1 MSVKLTLWVHLSS
14 EVIAKKILSVK
25 YNPLT
30 FTFHMCI
37 FMKRAMHALTFFF
50 LSISSATLSR
60 DMLKINTR
68 FLNTTKCPF
77 LHLPFIR
84 VLSKF
89 AFYL

>member
-37 FMKRAMHALTFFF
+37 FMKRATHALTFFF
-50 LSISSATLSR
+50 
-60 DMLKINTR
+60 
-68 FLNTTKCPF
+68 FP
-77 LHLPFIR
+77 
-84 VLSKF
+84 
-89 AFYL
+89 